1 MKKAKLNND
10 LNNYS
15 KTNRKLWNGLTRI
28 HEKSDFYNLEEFK
41 SSRNSLK
48 QIEIEEVG
56 EVTGKS
62 MLHLQCHF
70 GLDSL
75 SWAVKGAQVT
85 GVDFSSEAISLADS
99 LSRELQIPVHFICSD
114 IYDLPDSLNQKFDIV
129 FTSYGVL
136 NWLHDLN
143 KWASLIAHYLKPGGF
158 LYMIEFHP
166 LLGMLND
173 DGAFEY
179 GYFFHSEPERF
190 FQQGSYANPNAD
202 FSQESYEWTHGL
214 GEIVTALI
222 KTGLE
227 IEFLHEF
234 PFSSYNCYPFLEAK
248 KPGQY
253 VLKNERPS
261 IPLMFSIKAKV

>member
-1 MKKAKLNND
+1 MKKVKLNND

-56 EVTGKS
+56 EVAGKS

-70 GLDSL
+70 GFDSI

-99 LSRELQIPVHFICSD
+99 LSRELQVPAHFICSD
-114 IYDLPDSLNQKFDIV
+114 IYDLPDSLEQKFVIV

-136 NWLHDLN
+136 NWLNDLN
-143 KWASLIAHYLKPGGF
+143 KWANLIAHYLKPDGF
-158 LYMIEFHP
+158 LYIIEFHP
-166 LLGMLND
+166 LVGMLND
-173 DGAFEY
+173 DGEFEY
-179 GYFFHSEPERF
+179 GYFFHSQPEHF
-190 FQQGSYANPNAD
+190 FQQGSYASPDAD
-202 FSQESYEWTHGL
+202 ISQESFVWAHGL

-222 KTGLE
+222 NEGLK
-227 IEFLHEF
+227 IEFLHEY
-234 PFSSYNCYPFLEAK
+234 PFSTHNCFPFLEEK
-248 KPGQY
+248 SPDQY
-253 VLKNERPS
+253 ILKNKHIS
-261 IPLMFSIKAKV
+261 IPLMYSIKAKA

>member
-1 MKKAKLNND
+1 MKKAKLDTD
-10 LNNYS
+10 LNNHTE
-15 KTNRKLWNGLTRI
+15 TNRKLWNGWTKI
-28 HEKSDFYNLEEFK
+28 HVKSDFYNLQEFK

-56 EVTGKS
+56 EVAGKS

-85 GVDFSSEAISLADS
+85 GVDYSKEAISLAKS
-99 LSRELQIPVHFICSD
+99 LSQDLQIPAHFICSD
-114 IYDLPDSLNQKFDIV
+114 VYDLPDSLDQKFDIV

-136 NWLHDLN
+136 NWLNDLN
-143 KWASLIAHYLKPGGF
+143 KWASLIAHHLKPNGF

-166 LLGMLND
+166 LVGMLND
-173 DGAFEY
+173 DGEFEY
-179 GYFFHSEPERF
+179 GYFFHSQPERF
-190 FQQGSYANPNAD
+190 FQQGSYANPDAD

-222 KTGLE
+222 KASLK
-227 IEFLHEF
+227 IEFLHEY
-234 PFSSYNCYPFLEAK
+234 PFSSYNCFPFLEEK
-248 KPGQY
+248 IPDQY
-253 VLKNERPS
+253 IIKNKHMS
-261 IPLMFSIKAKV
+261 IPLMFSIKAKA